1 MSTSRKLTKY
11 QVYFFKLLTSNL
23 TSNADM
29 LNLMT
34 FVGVFEALFQD
45 NFPRGKLPP
54 TPKLTLTETLNLTEG
69 ENFPRGQLSGCPPTL
84 NRLPDLENFVNSLLC
99 AISQEVKMG

>member
-11 QVYFFKLLTSNL
+11 QVYFFKLLISNL

-34 FVGVFEALFQD
+34 SIGVFEALFQD

-69 ENFPRGQLSGCPPTL
+69 GNFPRGNCLVAPQP
-84 NRLPDLENFVNSLLC
+84 
-99 AISQEVKMG
+99 